1 MTQRVKE
8 EDPSSIPSTQVKTWS
23 WLVAHTSN
31 PSTERA
37 KAGSSSG
44 NAGQRA
50 SQIPGGD
57 RMVPWECR
65 SRLTSDLHMYMPTH
79 ACPLRD
85 TCTHGHT
92 LTSTPIP
99 HHRHWHILLAFLP
112 YPPATST
119 LSMAELM
126 SQTTVP

>member
-1 MTQRVKE
+1 MTQQVKQ

-57 RMVPWECR
+57 HMVPWECR
-65 SRLTSDLHMYMPTH
+65 LRLTSDLHMYMPTMH
-79 ACPLRD
+79 AHSETHAHMDTHSPVHLYPTTGTGIFCLLSCP
-85 TCTHGHT
+85 
-92 LTSTPIP
+92 TPQPPP
-99 HHRHWHILLAFLP
+99 H
-112 YPPATST
+112 
-119 LSMAELM
+119 
-126 SQTTVP
+126 